1 MAKPVEQVVNQNLR
15 EELVEQHQRL
25 VYFVANQFRQ
35 SKMEWDDLVQIGFI
49 GLIKAVDRYNPG
61 IKKAKFSTFAV
72 HYIRG
77 EIMKEFRN
85 QRRHNPAVEV
95 SVERMVEGGGDEDE
109 ALRLMDT
116 LGTDPDEVETM
127 VSNRVALEEGMAD
140 LTDLERDVIKF
151 RFGKQWT
158 EDEVAELF
166 DVSQKRIC
174 AIEQGAIRKL
184 RRRMVR

>member
-1 MAKPVEQVVNQNLR
+1 MAKPVEKVMGRDLR

-61 IKKAKFSTFAV
+61 IKKVKFSTFAF

-77 EIMKEFRN
+77 EILHELRALK
-85 QRRHNPAVEV
+85 RHNPAMEV
-95 SVERMVEGGGDEDE
+95 SVENVVEGGGEDDEI
-109 ALRLMDT
+109 RLMDT
-116 LGTDPDEVETM
+116 LGTDPDEVETT
-127 VSNRVALEEGMAD
+127 VSNRVALEEGMVD
-140 LTDLERDVIKF
+140 LTCLEQEIIRLQYC
-151 RFGKQWT
+151 KQWT
-158 EDEVAELF
+158 RKEIAELF
-166 DVSQKRIC
+166 DVPEKRIRV
-174 AIEQGAIRKL
+174 IEQKAIRKL

>member
-1 MAKPVEQVVNQNLR
+1 
-15 EELVEQHQRL
+15 
-25 VYFVANQFRQ
+25 
-35 SKMEWDDLVQIGFI
+35 
-49 GLIKAVDRYNPG
+49 
-61 IKKAKFSTFAV
+61 
-72 HYIRG
+72 
-77 EIMKEFRN
+77 MKEFRN

-116 LGTDPDEVETM
+116 LGPDPDEVETM

>member
-61 IKKAKFSTFAV
+61 IKKVRFSTFAF

-77 EIMKEFRN
+77 EILHELRALK
-85 QRRHNPAVEV
+85 RHNPAMEV
-95 SVERMVEGGGDEDE
+95 SVENVVEGGGEDDEI
-109 ALRLMDT
+109 RLMDT
-116 LGTDPDEVETM
+116 LGTDPDEVETT
-127 VSNRVALEEGMAD
+127 VSNRVALEESMAD
-140 LTDLERDVIKF
+140 LTDQEREVISF

-158 EDEVAELF
+158 QGEIAELF
-166 DVSQKRIC
+166 DVPEKRIRV
-174 AIEQGAIRKL
+174 IEQKAIRKL
-184 RRRMVR
+184 RGQMVR